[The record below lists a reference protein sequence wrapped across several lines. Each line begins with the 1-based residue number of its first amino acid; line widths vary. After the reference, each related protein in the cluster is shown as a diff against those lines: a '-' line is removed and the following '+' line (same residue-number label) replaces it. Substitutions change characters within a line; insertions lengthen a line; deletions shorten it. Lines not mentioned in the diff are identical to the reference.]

1 MTEQGATSKIVRV
14 AAVQFEMQTL
24 TDVETFY
31 ARINEFTRIA
41 ADYGC
46 AFVTF
51 PEWFTLPLLSIG
63 ERLSPAEAMR
73 TLVEHLPDFK
83 ARLSKMAKRHD
94 ITIIGGSTAEQTDAG
109 LYNTSFIFL
118 PDGRI
123 HRQPKIHPTP
133 DERAVWNIVGA
144 SELLT
149 FDTEHCPIAVQICY
163 DSEFP
168 ELARKQADDGARI
181 LFVPYATDART
192 GHLRVRYCSQ
202 ARTVENQIFVVTA
215 GNVGRVSGVENIDIN
230 YARSAVMTPSDHP
243 FARDGIAAEATEN
256 IEQIFFADLD
266 LGLLDWARTKGAAR
280 NFEDR
285 RSDLYRVDWR
295 SD

>member
-1 MTEQGATSKIVRV
+1 MTERAATSKIVRV

-24 TDVETFY
+24 STVEPFY
-31 ARINEFTRIA
+31 ERIDEFTRIA
-41 ADYGC
+41 ADSGC

-51 PEWFTLPLLSIG
+51 PEWFTLPLLSIDA
-63 ERLSPAEAMR
+63 RLPPNEAMEV
-73 TLVEHLPDFK
+73 LVGHLPDFK
-83 ARLSKMAKRHD
+83 ARLTEMAERHK
-94 ITIIGGSTAEQTDAG
+94 ITIIGGSMAERTALG
-109 LYNTSFIFL
+109 LHNTSFIFQ
-118 PDGRI
+118 PDGTI

-133 DERAVWNIVGA
+133 DEREVWNIVGA
-144 SELLT
+144 SELVT
-149 FDTEHCPIAVQICY
+149 IETEHCPIAVQVCY

-168 ELARKQADDGARI
+168 ELTRKQADDGARI

-230 YARSAVMTPSDHP
+230 YAQSTIMTPSDHP
-243 FARDGIAAEATEN
+243 FARDGIAAEASEN
-256 IEQIFFADLD
+256 IEQIIFADLD
-266 LGLLDWARTKGAAR
+266 LTLLDWARTRGAAR

-285 RSDLYRVDWR
+285 RSDLYSVNWR
-295 SD
+295 GK